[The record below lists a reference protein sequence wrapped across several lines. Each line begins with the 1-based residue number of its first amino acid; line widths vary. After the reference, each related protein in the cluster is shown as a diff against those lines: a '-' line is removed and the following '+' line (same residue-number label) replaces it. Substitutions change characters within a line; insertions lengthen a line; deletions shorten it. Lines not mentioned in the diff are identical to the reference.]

1 MAARAMPLSSS
12 AAPATAYPARSEQTG
27 VDKGAGG
34 SMRMRIRDSRNGGPD
49 RARAPKARQRVSQHE
64 SHPRAGSGQSGAGL
78 SPASPLTPW
87 GVEGPVQAEVFVLR
101 MRAGRPELA
110 GPCGPDP
117 WYIEVA
123 AEDDPVEVVSR
134 LSRNLMGEPVLVHS
148 TSWRR
153 ARGAVV
159 LSFVVVNSDAQAPQ
173 LVGVPISRAQL
184 ARSSATSAAKTIAAA
199 QVLEHGLRHLAW
211 LSREDQVVM
220 ATLSDEWKHAL
231 EDYVPEPFRNL
242 V

>member
-1 MAARAMPLSSS
+1 
-12 AAPATAYPARSEQTG
+12 
-27 VDKGAGG
+27 
-34 SMRMRIRDSRNGGPD
+34 MRMRIRGPGDAGPD
-49 RARAPKARQRVSQHE
+49 RAGAPKARRRVAQYE
-64 SHPRAGSGQSGAGL
+64 GHPQAGAGEGTPRL
-78 SPASPLTPW
+78 TRPPATTPW
-87 GVEGPVQAEVFVLR
+87 AVEGPVQAEVFVLR
-101 MRAGRPELA
+101 MRQGRPELA

-159 LSFVVVNSDAQAPQ
+159 LSFVVVNADAQAPH
-173 LVGVPISRAQL
+173 LVGLPISRAEV
-184 ARSSATSAAKTIAAA
+184 ARSGATSAAKTIASA

-211 LSREDQVVM
+211 LSREDEFVM
-220 ATLSDEWKHAL
+220 ATLSDEWKRAL

>member
-1 MAARAMPLSSS
+1 M
-12 AAPATAYPARSEQTG
+12 
-27 VDKGAGG
+27 
-34 SMRMRIRDSRNGGPD
+34 
-49 RARAPKARQRVSQHE
+49 
-64 SHPRAGSGQSGAGL
+64 
-78 SPASPLTPW
+78 
-87 GVEGPVQAEVFVLR
+87 VEGPVQVEVFVLR
-101 MRAGRPELA
+101 MKAGRPELA

-159 LSFVVVNSDAQAPQ
+159 LSFVVVNSEDQAPH
-173 LVGVPISRAQL
+173 LAGIPISRVEL
-184 ARSSATSAAKTIAAA
+184 ARSEATSAAKTIAAA

-211 LSREDQVVM
+211 LAREDPIVIGV
-220 ATLSDEWKHAL
+220 LNEDWKKAL
-231 EDYVPEPFRNL
+231 ADYRPEPFRNIA
-242 V
+242 